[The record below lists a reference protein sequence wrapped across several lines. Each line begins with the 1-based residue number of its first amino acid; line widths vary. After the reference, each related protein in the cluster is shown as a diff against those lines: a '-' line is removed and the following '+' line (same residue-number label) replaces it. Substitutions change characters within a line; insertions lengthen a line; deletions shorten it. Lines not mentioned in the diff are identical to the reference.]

1 MLRAALVGFVL
12 SASTMSTAA
21 LAAPDKSGIVDP
33 FAKGSHPESAN
44 RKRAAQLSAQS
55 AQSYKRG
62 EFEVAAV
69 LLRQAYAL
77 YPEPNLLYNLARALE
92 GMGDK
97 AGAVDAYEKYLATAK
112 RIEDRGAIERR
123 VATLK
128 GELASSAQPR
138 TQPGAP
144 PRTQPRG
151 DEARI
156 GAAKT
161 TQPQGDEPPRGE
173 PMSAQAAPAAV
184 EPAAP
189 PPRDDIEAAA
199 QPTQRITPPSKLPWI
214 PIVGGIAVIGVGVG
228 FGMSAK
234 NFAELANNEPS
245 ALDAETLHVSA
256 QNNATIANVMFVV
269 GGAAIVTG
277 VVWEVIVL
285 RRQSKKT
292 DLPNLRPVASARSVA
307 LEWAW

>member
-12 SASTMSTAA
+12 LASTMSTTA
-21 LAAPDKSGIVDP
+21 LAAPDKGGIVDP
-33 FAKGSHPESAN
+33 FAKGTHPESAN

-97 AGAVDAYEKYLATAK
+97 AGAVDAYEQYLGTAK

-128 GELASSAQPR
+128 GELADRTKPR
-138 TQPGAP
+138 TDGSQRDVPQIRARVEES
-144 PRTQPRG
+144 PRDAGPNRRV
-151 DEARI
+151 D
-156 GAAKT
+156 
-161 TQPQGDEPPRGE
+161 PN
-173 PMSAQAAPAAV
+173 PAAV
-184 EPAAP
+184 EPT
-189 PPRDDIEAAA
+189 PRDEVEPAA
-199 QPTQRITPPSKLPWI
+199 QTERITPPSKLPWI

-245 ALDAETLHVSA
+245 ALDAERLHASA
-256 QNNATIANVMFVV
+256 QQNATIANVMFVV

-277 VVWEVIVL
+277 IVWEVVVL
-285 RRQSKKT
+285 RRQSRKT

-307 LEWAW
+307 LEWTW